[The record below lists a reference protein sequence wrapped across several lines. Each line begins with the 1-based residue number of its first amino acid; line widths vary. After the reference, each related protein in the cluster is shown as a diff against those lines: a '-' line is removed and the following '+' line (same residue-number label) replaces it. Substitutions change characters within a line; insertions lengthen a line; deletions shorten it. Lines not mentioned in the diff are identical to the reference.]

1 MYQSPDEEEQ
11 GGGRPGQG
19 EVGVPCTALHH
30 GESGYS
36 AYACGLD
43 HQKDLVNKKKTNA
56 QWRHS
61 LLCHNSEKVP
71 YQMSVVSTHTEP
83 VGRKLREGVDIVLGN
98 QTILLNSRE
107 EFLQGAVPTT
117 RTQRGF
123 G

>member
-1 MYQSPDEEEQ
+1 MY
-11 GGGRPGQG
+11 
-19 EVGVPCTALHH
+19 VKFALNH
-30 GESGYS
+30 GKSGYY
-36 AYACGLD
+36 AYTRGLD

-56 QWRHS
+56 LWPHS
-61 LLCHNSEKVP
+61 LLYHNSDEVP

-98 QTILLNSRE
+98 QTIILNSRE